1 MKIKLLWMTLLTITP
16 PPPLFLR
23 AGAASQSKSV
33 ICRLHESD
41 INDNINLN
49 DSQNNPIT
57 PEHDDLQSQQASS
70 TTHLYPQKRKQRQLV
85 LVDSDI
91 RRSLRIKAFNIVYK
105 ASGCGKRNCVGCELD
120 PPSISTKVIKNLGEI
135 FCKMDPKD
143 LSIGALM
150 APYTSKRAI
159 MKKQSS
165 ADGHVGQNTSKTK
178 PTSKKQVPNGDKKKN
193 STKYKK

>member
-1 MKIKLLWMTLLTITP
+1 MITLISMIHRTTPLLQSMMTY
-16 PPPLFLR
+16 
-23 AGAASQSKSV
+23 
-33 ICRLHESD
+33 
-41 INDNINLN
+41 NLN
-49 DSQNNPIT
+49 KP
-57 PEHDDLQSQQASS
+57 
-70 TTHLYPQKRKQRQLV
+70 HLYPQKRKQRQLV

-105 ASGCGKRNCVGCELD
+105 AFGYGKRNSIGCELD